1 MVRVLFH
8 YTGTPFEDVQ
18 LKREAWMEFKESGKT
33 PFGLLP
39 ILEVDGTVLSSSEA
53 IVCYIAE
60 VFGLDGDTPLER
72 ARCRMVLDSLNDILN
87 TFIRQYLEE
96 KGDSRKAQ
104 MTTEFVDETLPYWVD
119 KFEALLKQNDGGD
132 GWFVGNKLTY
142 ADIAVFDFFDNFS
155 DYIQLDVS
163 LLMSKEQAPKL
174 SALWQKVRDLPAIA
188 AYVDSRPYD
197 YDEDE

>member
-1 MVRVLFH
+1 MCL
-8 YTGTPFEDVQ
+8 
-18 LKREAWMEFKESGKT
+18 
-33 PFGLLP
+33 
-39 ILEVDGTVLSSSEA
+39 
-53 IVCYIAE
+53 
-60 VFGLDGDTPLER
+60 
-72 ARCRMVLDSLNDILN
+72 
-87 TFIRQYLEE
+87 
-96 KGDSRKAQ
+96 
-104 MTTEFVDETLPYWVD
+104 
-119 KFEALLKQNDGGD
+119 
-132 GWFVGNKLTY
+132 KLTY

>member
-1 MVRVLFH
+1 MPTYKLTYFAARGRAELVRVLFH

-96 KGDSRKAQ
+96 KGDSRK
-104 MTTEFVDETLPYWVD
+104 V
-119 KFEALLKQNDGGD
+119 
-132 GWFVGNKLTY
+132 
-142 ADIAVFDFFDNFS
+142 
-155 DYIQLDVS
+155 QLILV
-163 LLMSKEQAPKL
+163 LVQFQIP
-174 SALWQKVRDLPAIA
+174 
-188 AYVDSRPYD
+188 
-197 YDEDE
+197 